1 MSLLPRTGKIIG
13 PDTRYIE
20 VNPITQELLIYTTL
34 ESCHLKDKNKCDV
47 IRFSFILCIMES

>member
-34 ESCHLKDKNKCDV
+34 EACHLKDKKLKRLHYLIDK
-47 IRFSFILCIMES
+47 IKPS